1 MSQTVNGRRQLLAMA
16 VAAPLLLIVIAV
28 VLRFAVFPAD
38 AGTSAREPLPR
49 EVTSQEKSVLRT
61 AKQYLLRD
69 CMRRHGFV
77 YRPATGSIPAKP
89 DFLYVI
95 DDVAWAQAHGY
106 GTDIDRAIAR
116 LKEEDP
122 NQRYFQ
128 SLPEERRREALAAA
142 NGSRM
147 DLTVTTPD
155 GARLSRS
162 REGCQAESE
171 RTLYGDLDT
180 WFRARSSMDALP
192 MMASQHVLNDA
203 RFTAK
208 VRAWA
213 VCMRA
218 AGHPYA
224 SPSDLRKHTAAQ
236 KPALSAA
243 QERTLAVAEAR
254 CAGTSGLARTADA
267 LDEKYMG
274 QLRRSHWTLAV
285 AERRLRLAA
294 LPRARAILAAN
305 PTTGP
310 TALPSAT
317 ASGLSASSSSGT
329 P

>member
-1 MSQTVNGRRQLLAMA
+1 MRIKTG
-16 VAAPLLLIVIAV
+16 AALTATAALLILIAF
-28 VLRFAVFPAD
+28 VLRFAVLSAD

-49 EVTSQEKSVLRT
+49 EVTSQEGSVLRT
-61 AKQYLLRD
+61 AEQYLLRD

-77 YRPATGSIPAKP
+77 YRPATGNIPVKP
-89 DFLYVI
+89 DFPYVI
-95 DDVAWAQAHGY
+95 EDVAWARAHGY

-155 GARLSRS
+155 GARVSRS
-162 REGCQAESE
+162 SEGCQAESE
-171 RTLYGDLDT
+171 RILYGNLDT
-180 WFRARSSMDALP
+180 WFKARSTMDALSV
-192 MMASQHVLNDA
+192 MASQRVLNDA

-236 KPALSAA
+236 KPALSAF
-243 QERTLAVAEAR
+243 QERTLAMAEAR

-274 QLRRSHWTLAV
+274 SLRRSHWTLAV

-294 LPRARAILAAN
+294 LRRARTILAAN
-305 PTTGP
+305 PTVGP
-310 TALPSAT
+310 TVPPSAT
-317 ASGLSASSSSGT
+317 ASPGNRSASSSSRT
-329 P
+329 S